1 MLIDVHIKIDQTSI
15 LPCICPFSSESA
27 LPLSLSISLSPPLSP
42 YTLKPALLFLCV
54 GLSPSALCIY
64 FSFSAWPSRPANLH
78 PSPPTRTHRFLLQLR
93 VSLYCPLNLPTAWLS
108 QCWDCVCRSHGPPF
122 RSDVGRWKI
131 LKTILE
137 CFATKKFPCAPIVA
151 WGWIKDLPMKA
162 HSESTGDASSLHF
175 RCACCK

>member
-1 MLIDVHIKIDQTSI
+1 MIDVHIKIDQTSI

-27 LPLSLSISLSPPLSP
+27 LPLSLYPS
-42 YTLKPALLFLCV
+42 LFLPRS
-54 GLSPSALCIY
+54 LPIPSNQHAVPVCRSLAVCPLY
-64 FSFSAWPSRPANLH
+64 FFSFSAWPSRPANLH
-78 PSPPTRTHRFLLQLR
+78 PSPPTPTHRFLLQLG